1 MEVPCAKRSCLTTTD
16 SIHNLSISAMP
27 WESCFMIEPR
37 LVMLEQDAVLALS
50 QILGIMLDD
59 LFGNADSSGW
69 NSERILD
76 LEARLMAP
84 AEEEGVLL
92 GIDDAALL
100 LQGMAFTEVMSQDLP
115 WIDSVRWVTD
125 FITEEL
131 RQHWTEEE
139 GRAYSVVR

>member
-1 MEVPCAKRSCLTTTD
+1 
-16 SIHNLSISAMP
+16 
-27 WESCFMIEPR
+27 MIEPR

-59 LFGNADSSGW
+59 LFGNVDSSGW

-125 FITEEL
+125 FITDEL
-131 RQHWTEEE
+131 RQYWTEDEW
-139 GRAYSVVR
+139 RACSVVR

>member
-1 MEVPCAKRSCLTTTD
+1 
-16 SIHNLSISAMP
+16 
-27 WESCFMIEPR
+27 MIEPR

-59 LFGNADSSGW
+59 LIGNADASGW
-69 NSERILD
+69 SSERILD

-115 WIDSVRWVTD
+115 WIESVRWVTD

-131 RQHWTEEE
+131 RRHWTEDEW
-139 GRAYSVVR
+139 RKLS

>member
-1 MEVPCAKRSCLTTTD
+1 
-16 SIHNLSISAMP
+16 
-27 WESCFMIEPR
+27 MIEPR
-37 LVMLEQDAVLALS
+37 LVLLEQDAVLALS

-59 LFGNADSSGW
+59 LYNTENSSDW

-84 AEEEGVLL
+84 CEEEGVLL

-115 WIDSVRWVTD
+115 WIESVRWVTD

-131 RQHWTEEE
+131 RQHWTEDEW
-139 GRAYSVVR
+139 RKFS

>member
-1 MEVPCAKRSCLTTTD
+1 
-16 SIHNLSISAMP
+16 
-27 WESCFMIEPR
+27 MIEPR

-59 LFGNADSSGW
+59 LFGNVDSSGW

-125 FITEEL
+125 FITDEL
-131 RQHWTEEE
+131 RQYWTEDEW
-139 GRAYSVVR
+139 RAYSVVR

>member
-1 MEVPCAKRSCLTTTD
+1 
-16 SIHNLSISAMP
+16 
-27 WESCFMIEPR
+27 MIEPR
-37 LVMLEQDAVLALS
+37 LVLLEQDAVLALS

-59 LFGNADSSGW
+59 LFDGADSKGW

-115 WIDSVRWVTD
+115 WIESVRWVTD

-131 RQHWTEEE
+131 RQHWTEDEW
-139 GRAYSVVR
+139 RKFT

>member
-1 MEVPCAKRSCLTTTD
+1 
-16 SIHNLSISAMP
+16 
-27 WESCFMIEPR
+27 MIEPR
-37 LVMLEQDAVLALS
+37 LVMLEQEAVLALS

-59 LFGNADSSGW
+59 LFGNVDSSGW

-125 FITEEL
+125 FITDEL
-131 RQHWTEEE
+131 RQYWTEDEW
-139 GRAYSVVR
+139 RAYSVVR

>member
-1 MEVPCAKRSCLTTTD
+1 
-16 SIHNLSISAMP
+16 
-27 WESCFMIEPR
+27 MIEPR
-37 LVMLEQDAVLALS
+37 LVVLEQDAVLALS

-59 LFGNADSSGW
+59 LFDAADSRGW

-115 WIDSVRWVTD
+115 WIESVRWVTD

-131 RQHWTEEE
+131 RQHWTEDEW
-139 GRAYSVVR
+139 RNFT

>member
-1 MEVPCAKRSCLTTTD
+1 
-16 SIHNLSISAMP
+16 
-27 WESCFMIEPR
+27 MIEPR

-59 LFGNADSSGW
+59 LFGNVDSSGW

-131 RQHWTEEE
+131 RQHWTEDEW
-139 GRAYSVVR
+139 RKLTM

>member
-1 MEVPCAKRSCLTTTD
+1 
-16 SIHNLSISAMP
+16 
-27 WESCFMIEPR
+27 MIEPR

-59 LFGNADSSGW
+59 LFGNVDSSGW

-131 RQHWTEEE
+131 RQYWTEEE
-139 GRAYSVVR
+139 WRAYSVVR

>member
-1 MEVPCAKRSCLTTTD
+1 
-16 SIHNLSISAMP
+16 
-27 WESCFMIEPR
+27 MIEPR

-59 LFGNADSSGW
+59 LFGNVDSSGW
-69 NSERILD
+69 NSEHILD

-131 RQHWTEEE
+131 RQHWTEDEW
-139 GRAYSVVR
+139 RTYSVVR

>member
-1 MEVPCAKRSCLTTTD
+1 
-16 SIHNLSISAMP
+16 
-27 WESCFMIEPR
+27 MIEPR
-37 LVMLEQDAVLALS
+37 LVLLEQDAVLALS

-59 LFGNADSSGW
+59 LYNTENSSGW

-84 AEEEGVLL
+84 TEEEGVLL

-100 LQGMAFTEVMSQDLP
+100 LQGMAFTEVMSKDLP
-115 WIDSVRWVTD
+115 WIESVRWVTD

-131 RQHWTEEE
+131 RQHWTEDEW
-139 GRAYSVVR
+139 RKFT

>member
-1 MEVPCAKRSCLTTTD
+1 MSD
-16 SIHNLSISAMP
+16 SVHNLFTSTKP
-27 WESCFMIEPR
+27 WENYFMIEPR

-131 RQHWTEEE
+131 RRHWTEDEW
-139 GRAYSVVR
+139 RMLS